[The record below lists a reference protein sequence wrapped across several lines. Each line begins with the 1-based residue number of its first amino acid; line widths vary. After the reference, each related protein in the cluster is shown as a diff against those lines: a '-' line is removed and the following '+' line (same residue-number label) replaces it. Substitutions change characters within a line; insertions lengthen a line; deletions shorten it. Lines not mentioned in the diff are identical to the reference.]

1 VEIVISSV
9 PLIALVPDQAPE
21 ALQLVALVEY
31 QVNVIT
37 ESNETDADELERVVV
52 GLGSGVGVLPP
63 TPPPPHAEMKS
74 KIPSEYTNSLKF
86 LKKIVFLLSTNLIL
100 A

>member
-31 QVNVIT
+31 QVNVI

-86 LKKIVFLLSTNLIL
+86 LKKIVLLLSTSLIL

>member
-1 VEIVISSV
+1 
-9 PLIALVPDQAPE
+9 VPDQAPE

-63 TPPPPHAEMKS
+63 TPPPPQIS

-86 LKKIVFLLSTNLIL
+86 LKKIVLLLSTSLIL

>member
-31 QVNVIT
+31 QVNEIT

-86 LKKIVFLLSTNLIL
+86 LKKIVLLLSTSLIL

>member
-1 VEIVISSV
+1 
-9 PLIALVPDQAPE
+9 VPDQAPE

-52 GLGSGVGVLPP
+52 GLGSGVGVLSP
-63 TPPPPHAEMKS
+63 TPPPPHAEIS
-74 KIPSEYTNSLKF
+74 KIPSEYTSSLKF
-86 LKKIVFLLSTNLIL
+86 LKKIVLLLSTSLIL

>member
-1 VEIVISSV
+1 MEIVISSV

-63 TPPPPHAEMKS
+63 TPPPPHAEIS
-74 KIPSEYTNSLKF
+74 KIPSEYTSSLKF
-86 LKKIVFLLSTNLIL
+86 LKKIVLLLSTSLIL

>member
-21 ALQLVALVEY
+21 ALQLVALVY

-86 LKKIVFLLSTNLIL
+86 LKKIVLLLSTSLIL